1 MTDPTLTPDQRRAIE
16 ADVAR
21 LIHAYTWANDD
32 ADWHACAALYTP
44 DATFRR
50 PSGGDA
56 IVGRAAILAGFL
68 ARAPRVQRHAI
79 ANVLVDV
86 VDAQTA
92 RARSVIVLYMGDAA
106 DDGGLPVQ
114 DAKSPLIGTF
124 TDLCVKTADG
134 WRFAERVGSL
144 DFRP

>member
-1 MTDPTLTPDQRRAIE
+1 MDETQRRAIE
-16 ADVAR
+16 ADVTR

-32 ADWHACAALYTP
+32 ADWHACAALYAP

-56 IVGRAAILAGFL
+56 IVGREAILAGFL
-68 ARAPRVQRHAI
+68 ARAPRKQRHAI
-79 ANVLVDV
+79 ANVLVEV
-86 VDAQTA
+86 VDETTA
-92 RARSVIVLYMGDAA
+92 RARSVIILYMGDAA
-106 DDGGLPVQ
+106 NDGGLPVQ

-124 TDLCVKTADG
+124 TDVCVKTDDG
-134 WRFAERVGSL
+134 WRFSERVGSL